1 MVPLY
6 VLYLRILSYDI
17 RGIALV
23 LWKSSSQHSQI
34 HWNFSLLDRVIFP
47 VLLLIKFYIMIT
59 ALLIIYGL
67 GLIFTWSIDL
77 TIVNCSLQFKGW
89 KHLITMLTIWICSPV
104 LMVVLIVMTIK
115 FFIKKYR
122 RK

>member
-1 MVPLY
+1 M
-6 VLYLRILSYDI
+6 
-17 RGIALV
+17 
-23 LWKSSSQHSQI
+23 
-34 HWNFSLLDRVIFP
+34 DRYFLII
-47 VLLLIKFYIMIT
+47 LLLNKLYRMIT

-104 LMVVLIVMTIK
+104 LMVVLIFMTIK